1 MSRQCRSG
9 PRRRRVVR
17 SAAQSLLRQARALFR
32 EPGVLGRGAGRAS
45 GDPRC
50 HCRPQSG
57 SRTRGDARASGA
69 FAGALCTE
77 FRDGD
82 CADVAYFQRERLRR
96 SRQEQMTTTEEM
108 HVLKK
113 LTIVLA
119 ASAAALVATTTAGM
133 AQTKLKWAHVYE
145 TSEPFHTASVWAA
158 QEINKRTNNRYA
170 IDVYPASQLGKEA
183 DINQGLSLG
192 SVDIIISGSSFAA
205 KTYPPIGV
213 TYYPY
218 TFRDADHLLAY
229 TKTDVFRELTKGYA
243 DKTGH
248 QIVAVTYYGVRQT
261 SSNRA
266 IKVCADMK
274 GLKMRVPDVPA
285 YLAMPRACGANTAPI
300 AFAEVYLALQN
311 GTVEAQENPLTTIEA
326 KKFYEVQKHIV
337 LTGHIVDHLNT
348 VVAGALWKKLS
359 DEDKKIFTDV
369 AQEAAAKATDEIKQ
383 NEAKLVAFFKEKGL
397 TVTEVDKN
405 EFRDIVLKNVPFET
419 FGYRKA
425 DWERIQAVK

>member
-1 MSRQCRSG
+1 
-9 PRRRRVVR
+9 
-17 SAAQSLLRQARALFR
+17 
-32 EPGVLGRGAGRAS
+32 
-45 GDPRC
+45 
-50 HCRPQSG
+50 
-57 SRTRGDARASGA
+57 
-69 FAGALCTE
+69 
-77 FRDGD
+77 
-82 CADVAYFQRERLRR
+82 
-96 SRQEQMTTTEEM
+96 M

-113 LTIVLA
+113 LTI
-119 ASAAALVATTTAGM
+119 ALVASVALMAATTAGQ

-192 SVDIIISGSSFAA
+192 SVDITISGSSFAA
-205 KTYPPIGV
+205 KSYPPIGV

-229 TKTDVFRELTKGYA
+229 TKSDVFKELAKGYE

-248 QIVAVTYYGVRQT
+248 HIVAVTYYGVRHT
-261 SSNRA
+261 SSNKP
-266 IKVCADMK
+266 IKTCADMK
-274 GLKMRVPDVPA
+274 GLKIRVPDVPA

-348 VVAGALWKKLS
+348 IISASLWKKLS
-359 DEDKKIFTDV
+359 DEDRKIFTDV
-369 AQEAAAKATDEIKQ
+369 AQEAAAKATEEIKV
-383 NEAKLVAFFKEKGL
+383 NEAKLVDFFKEKGL
-397 TVTEVDKN
+397 TVTEINKN
-405 EFRDIVLKNVPFET
+405 EFRDVVLKNVTFES

-425 DWERIQAVK
+425 DWDRIQAIK

>member
-1 MSRQCRSG
+1 M
-9 PRRRRVVR
+9 
-17 SAAQSLLRQARALFR
+17 
-32 EPGVLGRGAGRAS
+32 
-45 GDPRC
+45 
-50 HCRPQSG
+50 
-57 SRTRGDARASGA
+57 
-69 FAGALCTE
+69 
-77 FRDGD
+77 
-82 CADVAYFQRERLRR
+82 
-96 SRQEQMTTTEEM
+96 
-108 HVLKK
+108 LKK
-113 LTIVLA
+113 LTVVLA
-119 ASAAALVATTTAGM
+119 ASAAALMAATTAGQ

-158 QEINKRTNNRYA
+158 GEINKRTNSRYA

-192 SVDIIISGSSFAA
+192 SVDMIISGSSFAA
-205 KTYPPIGV
+205 KSYPPIGV

-229 TKTDVFRELTKGYA
+229 TKSDIFKELAKGYE

-248 QIVAVTYYGVRQT
+248 HIVAVTYYGVRHT
-261 SSNRA
+261 SSNKP
-266 IKVCADMK
+266 IKTCADMK
-274 GLKMRVPDVPA
+274 GLKIRVPDVPA

-348 VVAGALWKKLS
+348 IISASLWKKLS
-359 DEDKKIFTDV
+359 AEDQKIFTDV
-369 AQEAAAKATDEIKQ
+369 AQEAAAKATAEIKV
-383 NEAKLVAFFKEKGL
+383 NEAKLVTFFKDKGL
-397 TVTEVDKN
+397 TVTEINKDD
-405 EFRDIVLKNVPFET
+405 FRDAVLKNVTFET

-425 DWERIQAVK
+425 DWDRIEAIK